1 VTGPIQ
7 IFVIEDEAA
16 QEAIDALVS
25 AVIIDEEAA
34 EEAVA
39 AMLAAEDD

>member
-1 VTGPIQ
+1 MTGPIQ

-16 QEAIDALVS
+16 QEAIGALAS
-25 AVIIDEEAA
+25 AEIIEVEAV

-39 AMLAAEDD
+39 AMLAADDD

>member
-1 VTGPIQ
+1 MTGPIQ
-7 IFVIEDEAA
+7 IFVIEDGAA